1 MRCEMGLLDNDI
13 SGILIRR
20 ELGVPAGV
28 PTAALRK
35 NFESFFF
42 WLAWY
47 RPDLSDELVRCTS
60 ASELIMTF
68 PCCLEL
74 RITPSYWIQLTSLR
88 LPFQIKSQQSAIIR
102 AD

>member
-1 MRCEMGLLDNDI
+1 MRCVMGLLDNDI

-28 PTAALRK
+28 LTAALKK

-68 PCCLEL
+68 PCLSGIPRNAIL
-74 RITPSYWIQLTSLR
+74 LDPAYSPTTA
-88 LPFQIKSQQSAIIR
+88 LPNE
-102 AD
+102 